1 MAGSA
6 SPATDDPNG
15 SYRGS
20 RTTEIDHKIWFLTA
34 GLFDGVAP
42 AAQGGT
48 TGRNLLK
55 ANKEVLATFCAIQRM
70 LPVDASA
77 DLIQHAANV
86 FAAATGFNANYI
98 ADQLPDTSL
107 CADITASLR
116 PQYVAFDVPTQIIA
130 VDAKGNA
137 RSKNQTWNACYDAY
151 FEGYALTKE
160 DIRENEQVD
169 KDGTPRDCAY
179 YFNLAAK
186 TAYYPDYSIY
196 LTIDGEGNVTPPA
209 GYVLAETTT
218 VAAK

>member
-1 MAGSA
+1 
-6 SPATDDPNG
+6 
-15 SYRGS
+15 
-20 RTTEIDHKIWFLTA
+20 
-34 GLFDGVAP
+34 
-42 AAQGGT
+42 
-48 TGRNLLK
+48 
-55 ANKEVLATFCAIQRM
+55 M

-116 PQYVAFDVPTQIIA
+116 PQYVAFDAPAKVIP
-130 VDAKGNA
+130 VDAKGNV
-137 RSKNQTWNACYDAY
+137 RSANRTWNACYDAY

-179 YFNLAAK
+179 YFNFSAQ
-186 TAYYPDYSIY
+186 TVYYPDYSIY
-196 LTIDGEGNVTPPA
+196 LGIDGEGNVTPPA
-209 GYVLAETTT
+209 GYVLAQNVK
-218 VAAK
+218 VAVK